1 MVAHRKVARDGS
13 TSQTRGTLFGARPNT
28 APPAPTTPAPT
39 ASAPPASASKAST
52 RRTKPDWNHDC
63 GLTEYG
69 KTQTL
74 IPKFDHWE
82 WRLGGPTQSRTV
94 TMSTL
99 KPTSDPEAHR
109 ALRDYPF
116 CPSRSSDFMTH
127 AQRSVTGQ
135 APLLRIAKD
144 TTGANGARHANA
156 NRVHRARWKDQDR
169 LAPIPKWPPEHSH
182 GRSDIAID
190 FGTGCTPHE
199 KRNDADYAL
208 RSVHLKLD
216 GNQCSAH
223 LMYMR
228 NLMHDKRSA
237 LA

>member
-144 TTGANGARHANA
+144 TTGANGARHASA

-182 GRSDIAID
+182 GRAPDVHAQLDARQTLCPRVIVDSNPRSLPKRLARTR
-190 FGTGCTPHE
+190 GTPLTVPF
-199 KRNDADYAL
+199 L
-208 RSVHLKLD
+208 RPL
-216 GNQCSAH
+216 
-223 LMYMR
+223 
-228 NLMHDKRSA
+228 
-237 LA
+237 LAP